1 MKPLHTSLPRRALL
15 LAAAAALAGCAAT
28 QAPQDTAA
36 TNPALARPIT
46 LVTSGGFAEAH
57 KNLFPLFEKQTG
69 GKVESAYGSSMGASA
84 TAIPNRLARGEVMDV
99 VVLERAALDK
109 LAEQGHVVPGS
120 QVDLV
125 RSSIG
130 LSVRAGAPVPDISTE
145 AKLKQVLLAAPSVA
159 YSASASGTFYETTML
174 KKLGIEAQL
183 MPKSKKIL
191 GERTGTIVARGEAA
205 IALQQVSELLPI
217 AGTTFVGRL
226 PDSVQSYAVF
236 SAGITTKAQN
246 PEGAKALLRFY
257 QSAEAKPVIEKTGLE
272 AVPAAR

>member
-1 MKPLHTSLPRRALL
+1 MKPWQPTLPRRALL
-15 LAAAAALAGCAAT
+15 LAAAAVLAGCAAPRAT
-28 QAPQDTAA
+28 HETAA
-36 TNPALARPIT
+36 SNPALAQPIS

-57 KNLFPLFEKQTG
+57 RNLFPLFEKRTG
-69 GKVESAYGSSMGASA
+69 GKVESAYGSSMGAST

-109 LAEQGHVVPGS
+109 LVEQGHVVPGS

-130 LSVRAGAPVPDISTE
+130 MSVRAGAPVPVISTE
-145 AKLKQVLLAAPSVA
+145 EKFKQVLLAAPSIA

-174 KKLGIEAQL
+174 KKLGIEAQVL
-183 MPKSKKIL
+183 PKSKKIV

-217 AGTTFVGRL
+217 PGTTYVGRL

-236 SAGITTKAQN
+236 SAGITTKARN

-257 QSAEAKPVIEKTGLE
+257 QSADAKPVIEKTGLE
-272 AVPAAR
+272 VIPAAR